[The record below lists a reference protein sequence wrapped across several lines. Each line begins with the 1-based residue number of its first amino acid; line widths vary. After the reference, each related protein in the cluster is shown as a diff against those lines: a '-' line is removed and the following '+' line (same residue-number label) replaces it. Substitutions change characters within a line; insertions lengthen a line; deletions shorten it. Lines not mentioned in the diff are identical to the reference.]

1 MKLLIVSGMSG
12 SGKSTVLNALEDI
25 GYYCV
30 DNLPIGLIGQFVAEM
45 LDRGEAIPLGA
56 AVGIDARSPVADLQR
71 FSEHMQAASHPNV
84 DCEMLFLDADD
95 EVLLKRFSETRR
107 KHPLS
112 NKDTPL
118 QEAIRRERELLD
130 PFASSADLRL
140 DTTST
145 NIHQLREMVVG
156 RLAGSAE
163 QGMLL
168 LFESFGFKHGP
179 PTNADFVFDLR
190 CLPNPHWQD
199 DLRALTGRDPGVI
212 DFLQGEVSVE
222 RMFQDISNFLS
233 HWIPL
238 FARENRSYLTIG
250 VGCTGGQ
257 HRSVYM
263 AERLMRHF
271 SDLDL
276 RVQVRHRQLS

>member
-12 SGKSTVLNALEDI
+12 SGKSTVLHALEDL

-30 DNLPIGLIGQFVAEM
+30 DNLPIALIGRFIGDM
-45 LDRGEAIPLGA
+45 LDRDDGSSPGVVI
-56 AVGIDARSPVADLQR
+56 GIDARSPVEDLEH
-71 FSEHMQAASHPNV
+71 FSEHMQAIHDPRV
-84 DCEMLFLDADD
+84 ECEMLFLDADD

-112 NKDTPL
+112 RGDTPL
-118 QEAIRRERELLD
+118 AEAIQRERKLLD

-140 DTTST
+140 DTSRT
-145 NIHQLREMVVG
+145 NLHQLREMVIG
-156 RLAGSAE
+156 RLAGFAE
-163 QGMLL
+163 KTMLV

-179 PTNADFVFDLR
+179 PSNADFVFDLR

-199 DLRALTGRDPGVI
+199 DLRPLTGRDQGVI
-212 DFLQGEVSVE
+212 DFLESKDSVE
-222 RMFQDISNFLS
+222 QMFGDIAAFLS
-233 HWIPL
+233 RWIPR
-238 FARENRSYLTIG
+238 FETENRSYLTVA

-263 AERLMRHF
+263 AERLTRHF
-271 SDLDL
+271 QALGL
-276 RVQVRHRQLS
+276 RAQVRHREQS